1 MKTSIHYCMVYAST
15 SLMDAKQREGGAMAW
30 HLARIITD
38 DDYGGLEISREYVAI
53 FNFDSEAVTFQRFV
67 CGGGHVEPAQEIREA
82 YQERKNREAL
92 RERRDPKER
101 A

>member
-1 MKTSIHYCMVYAST
+1 MKTSIHYVMVYTST
-15 SLMDAKQREGGAMAW
+15 SLMDAKQREGGAQAW

-38 DDYGGLEISREYVAI
+38 DDCGGLEISREYVAI
-53 FNFDSEAVTFQRFV
+53 FNFDSEAVTFQRFL
-67 CGGGHVEPAQEIREA
+67 CGGGQVEPAREIFQA
-82 YQERKNREAL
+82 YCERRNRDAL